1 MKYPIKGKHST
12 KPIAFFKLKNT
23 TIMKTKKRKIKN
35 VKVETADNVML
46 DFGDQ
51 AETIEEIE
59 IGMFAMVD
67 GEPANGDYTMPDGSV
82 WSFVAAIG
90 GGGLLISKGAPSDMG
105 FKKIVGFRLKG
116 RLQVYAKKKKI
127 SRIPGKPAPWFS
139 KLKPRIIPTVKH
151 NIRNYND

>member
-1 MKYPIKGKHST
+1 MKYPNPKGKHTRAIASF
-12 KPIAFFKLKNT
+12 KPNK
-23 TIMKTKKRKIKN
+23 TIMKTRKFKN

-82 WSFVAAIG
+82 WSFVDAIG
-90 GGGLLISKGAPSDMG
+90 GGGMLISKGAPSNLG
-105 FKKIVGFRLKG
+105 FKKVAGLRLKG

-127 SRIPGKPAPWFS
+127 SRSPGKP
-139 KLKPRIIPTVKH
+139 ITGV
-151 NIRNYND
+151 